1 VESQYTIMEVRRGDH
16 SYWRVTFNQSS
27 SGLYPTEMAA
37 KQAARSMFDLEK
49 AIYDIQRGSHD
60 R

>member
-1 VESQYTIMEVRRGDH
+1 MESQYTIIEVRRGDH
-16 SYWRVTFNQSS
+16 TFWRVNFNRSS

-49 AIYDIQRGSHD
+49 AIHDIQRGSHD

>member
-1 VESQYTIMEVRRGDH
+1 MESQYTIIEVRRGDH
-16 SYWRVTFNQSS
+16 TFWRVNFNRSS
-27 SGLYPTEMAA
+27 SGLYPTEAAA

-49 AIYDIQRGSHD
+49 AINDIQRGSYD

>member
-1 VESQYTIMEVRRGDH
+1 MIIEVRRGDH
-16 SYWRVTFNQSS
+16 TFWRVNFNRSS

-49 AIYDIQRGSHD
+49 AINEIQRGSYD